1 MPGWIEHRAVHA
13 APRAAVLIGT
23 CVAGTMLAGCSAVDN
38 PVTVF
43 ADPGKYQFHS
53 CDQLAAQRKRWSTRE
68 QELRLLMDKADQ
80 SAGGAVVNLLAYRAD
95 HLAASEELKVLELAA
110 RAKNCETP
118 ADWRS
123 NAVVR

>member
-1 MPGWIEHRAVHA
+1 MLDRIEHRPVQA
-13 APRAAVLIGT
+13 APRAAVLVGT
-23 CVAGTMLAGCSAVDN
+23 CVAGAMLAACSTVDN

-118 ADWRS
+118 ANWRS
-123 NAVVR
+123 NTVVR